1 MHVLLNAQF
10 SSVLHRVVMEEN
22 QQRLSSANFYFP
34 PTSWFPCLS
43 SCFEFWVREIVLA
56 SRLRILRKH
65 FLLLEFNLG
74 KNGCVVCV
82 QLIYVQINSH
92 IYIYI
97 YIWKKLNWWVDLMW
111 RILIICGCIDLSTLI
126 ESLNKRKI
134 FVD

>member
-97 YIWKKLNWWVDLMW
+97 YMKEVKLMGWFNVKDPNYMWLHWLVYVDW
-111 RILIICGCIDLSTLI
+111 
-126 ESLNKRKI
+126 ESK
-134 FVD
+134 

>member
-34 PTSWFPCLS
+34 PPSWFPCLS

-82 QLIYVQINSH
+82 QLIYVQIP

-97 YIWKKLNWWVDLMW
+97 YIYMKEVKLMGWFNVKDPNYMWLHWLVYVDW
-111 RILIICGCIDLSTLI
+111 
-126 ESLNKRKI
+126 ESK
-134 FVD
+134 